1 MSKPK
6 ILTDIENKIDKDSII
21 NDLTTGGADKV
32 ASAET
37 VKILNTNKADK
48 IIGSEFTGDIF
59 KITGDSYK
67 TYTIKYLSNVTNAP
81 TNNIN
86 DWCILEYIPFENT
99 KKFKITPFTSTY
111 NGITQEAV
119 VSLDG
124 LTVYTSWTIIPTNR
138 QIEHKTDNMIMS
150 NRITTEEI
158 AANKGFLIKTDMP
171 FANAKSFFIE
181 IKGNTYVGGNFP
193 INTLL
198 QGYIYFDTV
207 YTYKAINLGNSIPA
221 INIFNLNG
229 KICLWIAYN
238 IYFAGLQVK
247 ATYDVKEYGGNFK
260 NLVTEITIETKPTGI
275 TQEVVCVPKQVA
287 TTEKVDISSCLLNNW
302 INSHSSFPLTLT
314 ISGNQAT
321 INGYIKNGIATR
333 NTTLFTLPDG
343 ILASAS
349 RFLPA
354 YQHTSPVI
362 TRTIRIDNNSPNI
375 KIDNNYDWVDG
386 EYLLN
391 FSFPIQ

>member
-1 MSKPK
+1 
-6 ILTDIENKIDKDSII
+6 
-21 NDLTTGGADKV
+21 
-32 ASAET
+32 
-37 VKILNTNKADK
+37 
-48 IIGSEFTGDIF
+48 
-59 KITGDSYK
+59 
-67 TYTIKYLSNVTNAP
+67 
-81 TNNIN
+81 
-86 DWCILEYIPFENT
+86 
-99 KKFKITPFTSTY
+99 
-111 NGITQEAV
+111 
-119 VSLDG
+119 
-124 LTVYTSWTIIPTNR
+124 
-138 QIEHKTDNMIMS
+138 MS

-158 AANKGFLIKTDMP
+158 TANKGFLIKTDMP
-171 FANAKSFFIE
+171 FANAESFFIE
-181 IKGNTYVGGNFP
+181 IKGNTYAGGNFP

-247 ATYDVKEYGGNFK
+247 ATYDVKEYGGNFT
-260 NLVTEITIETKPTGI
+260 NLVTEITIEKKPTDI
-275 TQEVVCVPKQVA
+275 TQEVICVPIQVA
-287 TTEKVDISSCLLNNW
+287 TTEKVDISSRLLNNW

-321 INGYIKNGIATR
+321 INGYIKNGIATQ

-343 ILASAS
+343 ILPSAS

-354 YQHTSPVI
+354 YQHTNPVI
-362 TRTIRIDNNSPNI
+362 TRAIRIDNNSPNI
-375 KIDNNYDWVDG
+375 KIDNNYEWVVG
-386 EYLLN
+386 EYFLN